1 MVYRELSLFDEPEN
15 EEKAKLMKE
24 VEAIDLKPLF
34 ERLAKSNF
42 RSSFYLN
49 AKDKEY
55 IRQHGWTKIEQG
67 VGETIARRLAPAD
80 IPNDGRQTPMRHGV
94 FPPFIAQHAT
104 GCCCRGCL
112 AKWYGIQK
120 GRQLTVKEQILLTRV
135 VMTWLHRQCENDF

>member
-1 MVYRELSLFDEPEN
+1 MVYRELSLFDEPEDEAN
-15 EEKAKLMKE
+15 AKIRRE
-24 VEAIDLKPLF
+24 VDTLDLKPLF
-34 ERLAKSNF
+34 ERLAKSKF

-55 IRQHGWTKIEQG
+55 VRQHGWAKIEQG
-67 VGETIARRLAPAD
+67 VGETIARRLAPAH

-112 AKWYGIQK
+112 AKWYGIPK
-120 GRQLTVKEQILLTRV
+120 GRQLSVREQIFLTRV
-135 VMTWLHRQCENDF
+135 VMTWLHRQCDNDF

>member
-34 ERLAKSNF
+34 ERLAKSKF

-49 AKDKEY
+49 GKDKEY
-55 IRQHGWTKIEQG
+55 VRQHGWAKIEQG
-67 VGETIARRLAPAD
+67 VGETIARRLAPAH

-112 AKWYGIQK
+112 AKWYGIPK
-120 GRQLTVKEQILLTRV
+120 GRQLSVREQILLTRV
-135 VMTWLHRQCENDF
+135 VMTWLHRQCDNDF

>member
-1 MVYRELSLFDEPEN
+1 MVYRELSLFDEPEDEAN
-15 EEKAKLMKE
+15 AKIRRE
-24 VEAIDLKPLF
+24 VDTLDLKPLF
-34 ERLAKSNF
+34 ERLAKSKF

-112 AKWYGIQK
+112 VKWYGIPK